1 VKAVPARTV
10 VSDED
15 RERIIKEFLPF
26 IKYTALRLSWRLP
39 PHLTTDDLISVGVM
53 GLLDALNRYREEEA
67 RLNTFV
73 EHRIRG
79 AMLDE
84 LRSHDSIPRSMKN
97 KINSIK
103 KAYLEV
109 EKKLGRPPEAEEV
122 AETLEITL
130 DEYYGILQNARN
142 GVTLRLD
149 DFGERI
155 HDEDGMD
162 VTECIPDPDARTP
175 LDIYEEN
182 DKRRMLAQLISELPE
197 KEKLILSLYYWDEM
211 TMKEIGRVLK
221 LTEGR
226 VCQLHAQAL
235 MRLKAK
241 IER

>member
-1 VKAVPARTV
+1 
-10 VSDED
+10 
-15 RERIIKEFLPF
+15 
-26 IKYTALRLSWRLP
+26 
-39 PHLTTDDLISVGVM
+39 
-53 GLLDALNRYREEEA
+53 
-67 RLNTFV
+67 
-73 EHRIRG
+73 
-79 AMLDE
+79 
-84 LRSHDSIPRSMKN
+84 
-97 KINSIK
+97 
-103 KAYLEV
+103 
-109 EKKLGRPPEAEEV
+109 
-122 AETLEITL
+122 
-130 DEYYGILQNARN
+130 
-142 GVTLRLD
+142 
-149 DFGERI
+149 
-155 HDEDGMD
+155 MD